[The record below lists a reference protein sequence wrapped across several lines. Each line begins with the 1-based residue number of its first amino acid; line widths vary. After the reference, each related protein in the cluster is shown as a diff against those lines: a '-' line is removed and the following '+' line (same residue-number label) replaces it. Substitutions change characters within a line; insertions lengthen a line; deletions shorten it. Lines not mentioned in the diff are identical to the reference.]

1 MGLWSFIS
9 GGTQISIKYPSLA
22 LVYLRCLSYLI
33 KERLHEDLSLCIIA
47 NNNHHAMKKVLEIFK
62 RKGRNTISIHPDAT
76 VFDALKLMADRN
88 IGSVVVLH
96 HEQYLGL
103 MTERDYSR
111 KVILMGKSSNDTRVK
126 DIMTTDLP
134 RVSSE
139 HTLEDCMQLMSN
151 KNIRYLPVF
160 DQGKYTGIISINDV
174 VRETISSQQETIE
187 HLQNF
192 LYSS

>member
-1 MGLWSFIS
+1 
-9 GGTQISIKYPSLA
+9 
-22 LVYLRCLSYLI
+22 
-33 KERLHEDLSLCIIA
+33 
-47 NNNHHAMKKVLEIFK
+47 MKKVQDIFA
-62 RKGRNTISIHPDAT
+62 RKGRNTVHIHPDAT
-76 VFDALKLMADRN
+76 VLDALRLMADRN

-96 HEQYLGL
+96 HDQYLGL

-111 KVILMGKSSNDTRVK
+111 KVILLGKSSGDTRVR

-134 RVSSE
+134 RISSE
-139 HTLEDCMQLMSN
+139 HSLEDCMQLMSN

-160 DQGKYTGIISINDV
+160 DQGRYAGIISINDV

-192 LYSS
+192 IHSS

>member
-1 MGLWSFIS
+1 
-9 GGTQISIKYPSLA
+9 
-22 LVYLRCLSYLI
+22 
-33 KERLHEDLSLCIIA
+33 
-47 NNNHHAMKKVLEIFK
+47 MKKVLDIFT
-62 RKGRNTISIHPDAT
+62 RKGRNTIHIHPDAT
-76 VFDALKLMADRN
+76 VLDALKLMADRN

-96 HEQYLGL
+96 HDQYLGL

-111 KVILMGKSSNDTRVK
+111 KVILLGKSSSETRVK

-134 RVSSE
+134 RISSE

-160 DQGKYTGIISINDV
+160 DQGRFTGIVSINDV

-192 LYSS
+192 IYSS

>member
-1 MGLWSFIS
+1 
-9 GGTQISIKYPSLA
+9 
-22 LVYLRCLSYLI
+22 
-33 KERLHEDLSLCIIA
+33 
-47 NNNHHAMKKVLEIFK
+47 MKKVVEIFK
-62 RKGRNTISIHPDAT
+62 RKGRSTISIHPDAT
-76 VFDALKLMADRN
+76 VIDALRLMADRN

-103 MTERDYSR
+103 VTERDYSR
-111 KVILMGKSSNDTRVK
+111 KVVLLGKSSSDTRVK

-151 KNIRYLPVF
+151 KGIRYLPVF
-160 DQGKYTGIISINDV
+160 DGGRYTGIVSINDV
-174 VRETISSQQETIE
+174 VRETISSQQEQIE

-192 LYSS
+192 IHSS

>member
-1 MGLWSFIS
+1 MKRVA
-9 GGTQISIKYPSLA
+9 QIF
-22 LVYLRCLSYLI
+22 
-33 KERLHEDLSLCIIA
+33 
-47 NNNHHAMKKVLEIFK
+47 N
-62 RKGRNTISIHPDAT
+62 RKGLQTVSIHPDAT

-96 HEQYLGL
+96 HGQYLGL

-111 KVILMGKSSNDTRVK
+111 KVILQGKSSSDTLVK

-134 RVSSE
+134 KVSSD
-139 HTLEDCMQLMSN
+139 HTLEDCMQLLSN
-151 KNIRYLPVF
+151 KNVRYLPVF
-160 DQGKYTGIISINDV
+160 DQGQYTGIISINDV

-192 LYSS
+192 IHSS

>member
-1 MGLWSFIS
+1 
-9 GGTQISIKYPSLA
+9 
-22 LVYLRCLSYLI
+22 
-33 KERLHEDLSLCIIA
+33 
-47 NNNHHAMKKVLEIFK
+47 MKKVQDIFA
-62 RKGRNTISIHPDAT
+62 RKGRNTVHIHPDAT
-76 VFDALKLMADRN
+76 VLDALRLMADRN

-96 HEQYLGL
+96 HDQYLGL

-111 KVILMGKSSNDTRVK
+111 KVILLGKSSGDTRVR

-134 RVSSE
+134 RISSE

-160 DQGKYTGIISINDV
+160 DQGRYAGIISINDV

-192 LYSS
+192 IHSS

>member
-1 MGLWSFIS
+1 
-9 GGTQISIKYPSLA
+9 
-22 LVYLRCLSYLI
+22 
-33 KERLHEDLSLCIIA
+33 
-47 NNNHHAMKKVLEIFK
+47 MKKVVEIFK
-62 RKGRNTISIHPDAT
+62 RKGRSTISIHPDAT
-76 VFDALKLMADRN
+76 VIDALRLMADRN

-103 MTERDYSR
+103 VTERDYSR
-111 KVILMGKSSNDTRVK
+111 KVVLLGKSSSDTRVK

-151 KNIRYLPVF
+151 TGIRYLPVF
-160 DQGKYTGIISINDV
+160 DGGRYTGIVSINDV
-174 VRETISSQQETIE
+174 VRETISSQQEQIE

-192 LYSS
+192 IHSS

>member
-1 MGLWSFIS
+1 
-9 GGTQISIKYPSLA
+9 
-22 LVYLRCLSYLI
+22 
-33 KERLHEDLSLCIIA
+33 
-47 NNNHHAMKKVLEIFK
+47 MKKVAEIFK

-76 VFDALKLMADRN
+76 VYDALKLMADRN

-111 KVILMGKSSNDTRVK
+111 KVILQGKASNDTRVK
-126 DIMTTDLP
+126 DIMTVDLP

-139 HTLEDCMQLMSN
+139 HSLGDCMELMSN

-160 DQGKYTGIISINDV
+160 DQGHYSGIISINDV

-192 LYSS
+192 IHSS

>member
-1 MGLWSFIS
+1 
-9 GGTQISIKYPSLA
+9 
-22 LVYLRCLSYLI
+22 
-33 KERLHEDLSLCIIA
+33 
-47 NNNHHAMKKVLEIFK
+47 MKKVLDIFK
-62 RKGRNTISIHPDAT
+62 RKGRITISIHPDAT
-76 VFDALKLMADRN
+76 VLDALKLMADRN

-96 HEQYLGL
+96 HEQYQGL

-111 KVILMGKSSNDTRVK
+111 KVILLGKSSSDTRVK

-139 HTLEDCMQLMSN
+139 HTLEDCMELMSN
-151 KNIRYLPVF
+151 KNVRYLPVF
-160 DQGKYTGIISINDV
+160 DHGRFTGIISINDV

-192 LYSS
+192 IHSS